1 MPTDQTSEQETKM
14 SESTVS
20 FPSSSTDEKI
30 REEQNSKKDALVVVG
45 KEEEEE
51 EEESSESE
59 DYVHVSAPTPSSVA
73 ATIDFTKLSW
83 KDKEAV
89 LFELFRK
96 IESSVLSE

>member
-1 MPTDQTSEQETKM
+1 MKEQETKM

-30 REEQNSKKDALVVVG
+30 REEQNSKKDALVVVSEDRG
-45 KEEEEE
+45 GEEEKE